1 VIQVAM
7 PTLRFAAVA
16 FSLLP
21 LGMGPALALVAPAA
35 SRAQPL
41 PCNGTL
47 LQLQVQ
53 QQGST
58 SVDRFR
64 FNLGLEAE
72 APTKAAALDQL
83 NARLAAARRAVTP
96 LALGKLTIPA
106 PSTYRSGGGSAGPVR
121 EQASTSVSGEVSKA
135 NYNAL
140 IQAAGRLPGVTLR
153 GFTAEAASGSAAQLQ
168 KRLLREALA
177 EGQRQAQTTADA
189 LGLRRVQLLRIDQR
203 GGGPIRPMPY
213 AMAARN
219 GFNPDEARQPEG
231 SVSLDLDYCLT

>member
-1 VIQVAM
+1 M
-7 PTLRFAAVA
+7 TTLRSAAVA
-16 FSLLP
+16 LSLLP
-21 LGMGPALALVAPAA
+21 LGIGPALALAAPGA
-35 SRAQPL
+35 SRAQPS
-41 PCNGTL
+41 PCSGTL

-53 QQGST
+53 QQGT
-58 SVDRFR
+58 ASVDRFR

-83 NARLAAARRAVTP
+83 NARLVAVRKAVTP

-106 PSTYRSGGGSAGPVR
+106 PSTYRSAGPVR

-153 GFTAEAASGSAAQLQ
+153 GFTAEVASGSAAQLQ
-168 KRLLREALA
+168 TRLLREALA
-177 EGQRQAQTTADA
+177 EGQRQAQTTADT

-219 GFNPDEARQPEG
+219 GFNPDEAREPES
-231 SVSLDLDYCLT
+231 SVSLALDYCLT